1 MSGPY
6 FQWEVRPVATS
17 PRLLAGSVVGRVK
30 PSHQV
35 RTLDEVDGAL
45 VELNRW
51 LAEQLGRAPEFGL
64 GYLRKWRHDSD
75 LLLDVRL
82 ERMAQ
87 RDRVTPGPPP
97 PATVRV
103 G

>member
-1 MSGPY
+1 MT
-6 FQWEVRPVATS
+6 TS
-17 PRLLAGSVVGRVK
+17 PRLLAGSIVGQAKRTYT
-30 PSHQV
+30 V
-35 RTLDEVDGAL
+35 RTLDEVDVAL

-51 LAEQLGRAPEFGL
+51 LAAQLGKAPEFGL
-64 GYLRKWRHDSD
+64 GYLRKWRHDAD

-82 ERMAQ
+82 GHMAR

-103 G
+103 

>member
-1 MSGPY
+1 MS
-6 FQWEVRPVATS
+6 
-17 PRLLAGSVVGRVK
+17 GSVVGQVK
-30 PSHQV
+30 RTYTV
-35 RTLDEVDGAL
+35 RTLDEVDVAL

-51 LAEQLGRAPEFGL
+51 LAEQLGKAPKFGL

-82 ERMAQ
+82 GLMER
-87 RDRVTPGPPP
+87 RDRVTPGPPA
-97 PATVRV
+97 PATVR

>member
-1 MSGPY
+1 VP
-6 FQWEVRPVATS
+6 AS
-17 PRLLAGSVVGRVK
+17 PRLLAGSVVGKVK
-30 PSHQV
+30 RSYRV
-35 RTLDEVDGAL
+35 RTLDEVDVAL

-51 LAEQLGRAPEFGL
+51 LAEQVVKAPEFGL
-64 GYLRKWRHDSD
+64 SYVRKWRHDAD
-75 LLLDVRL
+75 LLLDVRCQL
-82 ERMAQ
+82 MER